1 MANFDPFLFQHLMFI
16 CRIMAL
22 NKPEKRLGLNDAL
35 EFVMSGYDSEV
46 GEFSSDEDDDDE
58 MGMEGDGL
66 NCYEQQ
72 NEPDEEEDVDAGSS
86 AHVID
91 AGEKHSKPADQN
103 KNRNEARS

>member
-35 EFVMSGYDSEV
+35 EFVMNGYDSEV

-58 MGMEGDGL
+58 VGMEEDGL
-66 NCYEQQ
+66 N
-72 NEPDEEEDVDAGSS
+72 DD
-86 AHVID
+86 
-91 AGEKHSKPADQN
+91 
-103 KNRNEARS
+103 